1 MDLNGILQRISQ
13 LKNQLMGQTKMVS
26 PVPEET
32 QDDYNA
38 RMIEKMRAVK
48 GGETPDQ
55 ETVNLMRK
63 QAANGLYPEGNKWL
77 GTAKPDA
84 GGEVKGVSE
93 VVQHPVDVQR
103 QNKIVQKVTQPK
115 PPVQSTFVK
124 PNNTDMGFIRPEHQ
138 QFLEGQVFPIT
149 DQEGLPREVVAGQW
163 AGEGGRKTAN
173 PENNL
178 FGLGPHMQFKDLP
191 SNVKAYAKTVKKL
204 LNQRGID
211 DTSNLSGDE
220 LLAIIQDERG
230 QRYEGHNPDPSQYP
244 KFIQSI
250 PEYRYYKNQKK
261 KQ

>member
-1 MDLNGILQRISQ
+1 MDFQQILGRISQ
-13 LKNQLMGQTKMVS
+13 LKDQLFGQPKIIS
-26 PVPEET
+26 PIPEPES

-77 GTAKPDA
+77 GTAP
-84 GGEVKGVSE
+84 GQRGEVKGVSQ
-93 VVQHPVDVQR
+93 VVRHPDEI
-103 QNKIVQKVTQPK
+103 KGDMQKMKQMQQP
-115 PPVQSTFVK
+115 PQPQSTFVK
-124 PNNTDMGFIRPEHQ
+124 PQNTDLGFIRPEHQ
-138 QFLEGQVFPIT
+138 QFLERQVFPTT
-149 DQEGLPREVVAGQW
+149 DAEGLPRDLVAGQW
-163 AGEGGRKTAN
+163 AGEGGRKMEN

-178 FGLGPHMQFKDLP
+178 FGLGPNIKYKDLP
-191 SNVKAYAKTVKKL
+191 SNVKAYARTVKKL

-211 DTSNLSGDE
+211 DTSNLSGE
-220 LLAIIQDERG
+220 QILQIIQNDQG

-261 KQ
+261 KK